1 VGLARVSWVVRA
13 RLLALALACACACS
27 GRYPH
32 AGSAARVLTATP
44 GLPQVPRRC
53 LVANHVH
60 TIVSD
65 IYSHAPGPAN
75 TRHAYSPE
83 GLRAAI
89 AAFERDG
96 VDAIVLT
103 DHNAI
108 DAAFDPQVRSAG
120 LAVIGGMEWTT
131 RSGHALLIGFTAT
144 GPADAILPPAWRTRP
159 TLADFHAMVDR
170 THARGGL
177 VIIAHPRVPF
187 RTWPEHTFAA
197 DGVEVW
203 GLDHFFMRNR
213 AAQRWWHER
222 LVGGERLIA
231 LAGTDLHPGATIRS
245 HRYPLNWVSAPR
257 CDPPALLAGM
267 RAGHVL
273 LVRDGDAPVVMLGA
287 ETTGAIDFA
296 DAHAGDTVNLAG
308 RETIDLQ
315 LRVLAGADTRLRVL
329 GRAGLVLTRD
339 VDGPDHS
346 VRLLLRVRPG
356 DFIRAELYAGRRL
369 LALTNPLYFR

>member
-1 VGLARVSWVVRA
+1 MRPAV
-13 RLLALALACACACS
+13 LALGLGLCLGLNLVAACS

-32 AGSAARVLTATP
+32 GEAGAQVLAAMP
-44 GLPQVPRRC
+44 GLPAIPRGC

-65 IYSHAPGPAN
+65 RYSHAPGAAN
-75 TRHAYSPE
+75 AAYAYSKQ
-83 GLRAAI
+83 GLGVAI
-89 AAFERDG
+89 AAFQRAQ
-96 VDAIVLT
+96 VDAIVVT

-108 DAAFDPQVRSAG
+108 DAVFDPQVQASG
-120 LAVIGGMEWTT
+120 MTVIGGMEWTT
-131 RSGHALLIGFTAT
+131 RSGHALLIGFEAT
-144 GPADAILPPAWRTRP
+144 RASDAILPPPWRTRP

-231 LAGTDLHPGATIRS
+231 VAGTDLHPGARIRS
-245 HRYPLNWVSAPR
+245 HQYPLNWVYASA
-257 CDPPALLAGM
+257 CD
-267 RAGHVL
+267 
-273 LVRDGDAPVVMLGA
+273 RDGILAAMRTGHLLLIRDRDAPVVALGV
-287 ETTGAIDFA
+287 ETGGARDFA
-296 DAHAGDTVNLAG
+296 DAQAGDTVILGG
-308 RETIDLQ
+308 REQVELQ
-315 LRVLAGADTRLRVL
+315 LRVTAGAGARLRVL
-329 GRAGLVLTRD
+329 GRAGLLLERRI
-339 VDGPDHS
+339 DGPDRS
-346 VRLLLRVRPG
+346 VRLQLQVKPG
-356 DFIRAELYAGRRL
+356 DFVRAELRRGRKL
-369 LALTNPLYFR
+369 MALSNPLYFR